1 MQVDGGTGYAGGGS
15 DRLDRDAV
23 KAAFVH
29 QSRGDVEQLLAPG
42 DGAEPAGALGWRVHG
57 R

>member
-1 MQVDGGTGYAGGGS
+1 MQVDGGASYAGGGS

-23 KAAFVH
+23 KAALAH
-29 QSRGDVEQLLAPG
+29 QPSGDVEQLLAPG
-42 DGAEPAGALGWRVHG
+42 DGAEPGGALGWRVHG